1 MIIFCLGTMLLK
13 LKRASLPRDVVA
25 PWGHVIAAMLLVI
38 VAFFANL
45 KYDYP
50 RQYVYFYI

>member
-25 PWGHVIAAMLLVI
+25 PWGHVIAALLLVI
-38 VAFFANL
+38 TAFFANL
-45 KYDYP
+45 KYDS
-50 RQYVYFYI
+50 FLCHT